1 MRWLTRLFSRKFRY
15 DELSA
20 TIEEHLAEKA
30 DDLMESGLSREEAER
45 KARVEFGNPV
55 VHQERSREVWQWPRL
70 ESFAEDV
77 RQGLRQLTKAPVF
90 TLTAVAA
97 LALGIGATSAVFS
110 VVNTVILK
118 PLGYPE
124 PDRLVLFHET
134 GPIGTFPVTSLQEFH
149 FWQQEPE
156 LFEEVAASSAGP
168 VAINL
173 TGNPAKLLHGIDVTS
188 SWFHLYGAPI
198 HLGRTFSNEEETTN
212 SDKTVVLGYRLW
224 KESFAGD
231 PAILG
236 KSISLGGNPYT
247 VIGVVGEG
255 FQSDPAADLWLP
267 LQVDPETLDPTP
279 YYRTVGRLRTGI
291 TFDQADAGLKATA
304 SQFRRKYPAA
314 FGSNRSFLIRPLRD
328 SIIGNARSQ
337 LFILL
342 GAVGFVLFI
351 ACANIAHL
359 QLIRASTRQREFAI
373 RTSLGASRVRV
384 FRQLLTESV
393 MLSLSAGLLGLG
405 LGELGVH
412 LLLKVS
418 SGNIPRIGPGGSAVG
433 LDWRVVAFALALS
446 LLAGIFFGLAPAR
459 GASHLNLSNALK
471 ESGRAAGAGTGQVRA
486 RSLLVVCEAALAVVL
501 AIGAALLIRT
511 LIALQSVDPGF
522 SANNVLTLEMALTG
536 PRFQTTGAVAQLVN
550 NARER
555 MNAIPGVQASAW
567 MVSLPLKGA
576 HRLPVNIVGRPAGK
590 EQNDGTVALED
601 VSPGFLSVLQ
611 IPLTRGRDLS
621 EADTSGAPP
630 VVLINQAMAT
640 RFWPKE
646 NPIGQQI
653 LLGKGMPPMFADQ
666 PRQVVGIVGDILAD
680 GLDTTAQP
688 MAIIPQAQTPDGIMA
703 LTDRL
708 ESIHWVVRT
717 NVDPHQVAPA
727 VAEQLRQ
734 VSGGLPSAEALTMRE
749 VESSVT
755 ARQNFNMQLLTIF
768 AGTAL
773 ILAAIGLYG
782 LMAYSV
788 QQRSQEIGVRMALG
802 ADRGDIRSMVVWQ
815 GMRLALIGIVIGIA
829 AALPTSRLLGSLLFG
844 VKSWDPVV
852 FSTIPAVLVCVAL
865 VAVWIPAERGA
876 RVDPMRSLRME

>member
-1 MRWLTRLFSRKFRY
+1 
-15 DELSA
+15 
-20 TIEEHLAEKA
+20 
-30 DDLMESGLSREEAER
+30 
-45 KARVEFGNPV
+45 
-55 VHQERSREVWQWPRL
+55 
-70 ESFAEDV
+70 
-77 RQGLRQLTKAPVF
+77 
-90 TLTAVAA
+90 
-97 LALGIGATSAVFS
+97 
-110 VVNTVILK
+110 
-118 PLGYPE
+118 
-124 PDRLVLFHET
+124 
-134 GPIGTFPVTSLQEFH
+134 
-149 FWQQEPE
+149 
-156 LFEEVAASSAGP
+156 
-168 VAINL
+168 
-173 TGNPAKLLHGIDVTS
+173 
-188 SWFHLYGAPI
+188 
-198 HLGRTFSNEEETTN
+198 
-212 SDKTVVLGYRLW
+212 
-224 KESFAGD
+224 
-231 PAILG
+231 
-236 KSISLGGNPYT
+236 
-247 VIGVVGEG
+247 
-255 FQSDPAADLWLP
+255 
-267 LQVDPETLDPTP
+267 
-279 YYRTVGRLRTGI
+279 
-291 TFDQADAGLKATA
+291 
-304 SQFRRKYPAA
+304 
-314 FGSNRSFLIRPLRD
+314 
-328 SIIGNARSQ
+328 
-337 LFILL
+337 
-342 GAVGFVLFI
+342 
-351 ACANIAHL
+351 
-359 QLIRASTRQREFAI
+359 
-373 RTSLGASRVRV
+373 
-384 FRQLLTESV
+384 
-393 MLSLSAGLLGLG
+393 
-405 LGELGVH
+405 
-412 LLLKVS
+412 
-418 SGNIPRIGPGGSAVG
+418 
-433 LDWRVVAFALALS
+433 
-446 LLAGIFFGLAPAR
+446 
-459 GASHLNLSNALK
+459 
-471 ESGRAAGAGTGQVRA
+471 
-486 RSLLVVCEAALAVVL
+486 
-501 AIGAALLIRT
+501 
-511 LIALQSVDPGF
+511 
-522 SANNVLTLEMALTG
+522 
-536 PRFQTTGAVAQLVN
+536 VAQLVN

-611 IPLTRGRDLS
+611 IPLIRGRDLS